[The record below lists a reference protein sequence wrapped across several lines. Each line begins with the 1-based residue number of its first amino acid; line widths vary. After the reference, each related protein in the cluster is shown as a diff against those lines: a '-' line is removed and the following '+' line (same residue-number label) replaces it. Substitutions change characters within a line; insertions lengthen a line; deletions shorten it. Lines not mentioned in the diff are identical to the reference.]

1 MTRSPSYPGLGI
13 FFGDDIRRLDF
24 FSCMGKLPALLAHD
38 AFPIVTGV
46 LALSDTTS
54 DGFFILVTLMGI
66 GVAFFTT
73 EGKQVS
79 C

>member
-1 MTRSPSYPGLGI
+1 
-13 FFGDDIRRLDF
+13 
-24 FSCMGKLPALLAHD
+24 MGKLPALLVHD
-38 AFPIVTGV
+38 AFPIATRV
-46 LALSDTTS
+46 LALLDTTS